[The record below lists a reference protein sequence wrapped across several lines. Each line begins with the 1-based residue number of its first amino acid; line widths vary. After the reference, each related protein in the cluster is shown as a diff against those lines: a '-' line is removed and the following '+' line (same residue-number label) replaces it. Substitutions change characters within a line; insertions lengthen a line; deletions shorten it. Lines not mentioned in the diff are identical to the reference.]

1 MSQPVNAAALQTI
14 AADLRGYAVSDE
26 RAAQIAQ
33 EVARVNN
40 AARAEGARNEF
51 NAQPTD
57 FAVTLARL
65 AACAAEAK
73 TRAKT
78 RAKQ

>member
-65 AACAAEAK
+65 AVRTKQAAK
-73 TRAKT
+73 
-78 RAKQ
+78 

>member
-1 MSQPVNAAALQTI
+1 MSQPVNAAALQKV

-57 FAVTLARL
+57 FAVTLSRL
-65 AACAAEAK
+65 SVRAVRTKQAAK
-73 TRAKT
+73 
-78 RAKQ
+78 